1 MGGRRRRLPAR
12 ELHLLDFKD
21 RSQGGGEGGGNFAAN
36 VRRITDKEWEKGS
49 KRPLSRVAGLDFTP
63 EIQVLSILY
72 VVLSF
77 LVTL

>member
-21 RSQGGGEGGGNFAAN
+21 RSQGGKGEGNFAAN